1 MSRRVLLALGPV
13 TALLAASPA
22 GASQVAIGVDD
33 RNSAAPQ
40 WSPAG
45 DVAIAPGDS
54 VVWDLSSGVQAHNV
68 LAATDPG
75 TTPWTGLSA
84 GPPATQGSFT
94 FNTPGRYRFVCRF
107 HSGQTSGVWTG
118 MVGTIVVGNPP
129 PPPPPPLSA
138 QPFTNDA
145 SFDPATLETGGLD
158 TTRPKL
164 RKVALDRS
172 GRRLKLRFRVSER
185 SAVTV
190 RLVRAGKRVRTKRV
204 SARSRG
210 SITLR
215 GLPRGRYRVQLRAR
229 DLAGNASGARVAHVT
244 VG

>member
-1 MSRRVLLALGPV
+1 MTGHGR
-13 TALLAASPA
+13 TT
-22 GASQVAIGVDD
+22 
-33 RNSAAPQ
+33 SA
-40 WSPAG
+40 
-45 DVAIAPGDS
+45 
-54 VVWDLSSGVQAHNV
+54 
-68 LAATDPG
+68 
-75 TTPWTGLSA
+75 
-84 GPPATQGSFT
+84 
-94 FNTPGRYRFVCRF
+94 
-107 HSGQTSGVWTG
+107 
-118 MVGTIVVGNPP
+118 NPP
-129 PPPPPPLSA
+129 PPPPPPLSE

-185 SAVTV
+185 SEVTV

-210 SITLR
+210 SVTLR
-215 GLPRGRYRVQLRAR
+215 GLRPGRYRVQLRAR

>member
-1 MSRRVLLALGPV
+1 VRRANKSHSRGTVECTTSTKTLWPTTTRPETLT
-13 TALLAASPA
+13 TATKIRAAS
-22 GASQVAIGVDD
+22 GSDD
-33 RNSAAPQ
+33 GRR
-40 WSPAG
+40 
-45 DVAIAPGDS
+45 S
-54 VVWDLSSGVQAHNV
+54 VTL
-68 LAATDPG
+68 
-75 TTPWTGLSA
+75 
-84 GPPATQGSFT
+84 
-94 FNTPGRYRFVCRF
+94 
-107 HSGQTSGVWTG
+107 
-118 MVGTIVVGNPP
+118 
-129 PPPPPPLSA
+129 PPPLSA

-210 SITLR
+210 SVTLR
-215 GLPRGRYRVQLRAR
+215 GLRPGRYRVQLRAR